1 MQLILTP
8 MRRDTHLSLNRQ
20 GDVLTLNGEDIDL
33 AMLPDGA
40 TLPCDAVASDWI
52 AGDITRKDGVLR
64 VPLVLPHGANA
75 PEETRF
81 ATSISVQKDGPVAL
95 PTYDVQE
102 EEAA

>member
-1 MQLILTP
+1 MNIDFSP
-8 MRRDTHLSLNRQ
+8 MRRDIKLSLSRQ
-20 GDVLTLNGEDIDL
+20 DDVLTLNGEDLDL
-33 AMLPDGA
+33 SLLPEGA
-40 TLPCDAVASDWI
+40 TLPQSAVASDWI

-81 ATSISVQKDGPVAL
+81 ATSISVQKDGSVAL